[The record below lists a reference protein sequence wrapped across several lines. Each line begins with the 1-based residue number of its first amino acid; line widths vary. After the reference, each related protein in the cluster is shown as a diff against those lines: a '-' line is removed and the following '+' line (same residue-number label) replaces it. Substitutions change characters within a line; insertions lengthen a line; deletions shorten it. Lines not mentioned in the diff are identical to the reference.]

1 MVVVDVLLVCNLILF
16 AYCALRS
23 PRARS
28 SRLDQ
33 LLHRVDGT
41 DGEAVGREM
50 GKVLRFPGVDEL
62 AIRRARAVHPSRHPA
77 DLSSRPMSHPS
88 GHSSHPSGRLG

>member
-33 LLHRVDGT
+33 LLHRVDRT
-41 DGEAVGREM
+41 DGEVAGGEM
-50 GKVLRFPGVDEL
+50 GKVLRFPSTDDL

-88 GHSSHPSGRLG
+88 GRSSHPSGRLG